1 MNSREDVFLQNGNR
15 VLKETYMEIE
25 TVSMY
30 QKNDR
35 ALKSSNIMLD
45 KIRF

>member
-1 MNSREDVFLQNGNR
+1 MNKREDVFLSHGNWI
-15 VLKETYMEIE
+15 LKETYMEIE
-25 TVSMY
+25 TVGVFK
-30 QKNDR
+30 KNDR